1 MNKLFYFCLFLLG
14 AGLFFGTARDL
25 MLLRGEFSI
34 GGEAVL
40 LFLPLIVKA
49 VVSVFGGEQN

>member
-1 MNKLFYFCLFLLG
+1 MNRLFYFCLFLLG
-14 AGLFFGTARDL
+14 TGLYFGTARDL
-25 MLLRGEFSI
+25 MLIRGEFAV

-49 VVSVFGGEQN
+49 VVSVFGGERN